1 MLRQNRWSIRISFIL
16 VIIAAAFGL
25 WYAAT
30 FWQPE
35 IQAVDTGGAAQQ
47 FDWVETVSAIGE
59 QAIQVLLGATS
70 GK

>member
-16 VIIAAAFGL
+16 VIIAAAFGV
-25 WYAAT
+25 WYAST

-35 IQAVDTGGAAQQ
+35 IEVVDTEAYTQQ